1 MGLAKQNLA
10 LCFQTGLLKGCICML
25 IGPLGY
31 FRYNVAMIEL
41 IKLVETLF
49 VFEGNIGGIRSKMI
63 KPFKGSTCTNLL
75 FGIPYAF
82 LLLSSVPQ

>member
-31 FRYNVAMIEL
+31 FRYNDAMIEL
-41 IKLVETLF
+41 KKLVETLF

-63 KPFKGSTCTNLL
+63 KPFKGSTYKSTIWYSIC
-75 FGIPYAF
+75 FFIIVF
-82 LLLSSVPQ
+82 CS